1 MNAARTAV
9 EYGLVY
15 VEQENFETYKP
26 GTLQELTTGFREYKA
41 GG

>member
-15 VEQENFETYKP
+15 VEQANFETYGP
-26 GTLQELTTGFREYKA
+26 GTLQELTAGFREYKA